1 MYLEKKCI
9 TQSIISHQPDTDI
22 IYLYCEDPCEA
33 KYELLIN
40 KLEAAG
46 LKHCNDSKVFTKY
59 SNNMEVIYEKIEE
72 HFPNKKRKILIVLDI
87 STNKNIILEVEK

>member
-1 MYLEKKCI
+1 MFNNWRICIWKKNA
-9 TQSIISHQPDTDI
+9 SLNLIISHQPDTDI

-59 SNNMEVIYEKIEE
+59 
-72 HFPNKKRKILIVLDI
+72 
-87 STNKNIILEVEK
+87 